1 MNQFK
6 DQIERIM
13 TGKTCIPA
21 VIVPL
26 ITALIFG
33 YIFSNNQILESS
45 VAVLD
50 LDNSNYSRQ
59 LIGKLDASPYI
70 EVNRVLNVPL
80 EPEQLLINE
89 QYLAVITLPQNLEA
103 NMYSGKQ
110 SNIGFIL
117 DYTVFAGSA
126 NLKQAIAEIFVSEN
140 ITISISKLKNMGYSG
155 EQALGL
161 LNALSLQQRSLFNPT
176 MDYVSSNVFG
186 FVNLVILALLT
197 IQTLQIIP
205 TLRSEGKLLTA
216 MESPLGL
223 ISRVLPYAF
232 LYLISSIF
240 VLGLLKQFAGLRF
253 AGSVLEFL
261 IPLFIYTFASAM
273 LGMLLGWSAKEPAK
287 AGQRVI
293 IVVLPSF
300 LFSNIILPVAP
311 ANWIRSS
318 VVSPM
323 ADTTTTTCCPF
334 IFISRTRQA
343 IFLIFSIEATELPPN
358 FATTNDKLLT
368 PWIIS
373 HLLLNN
379 NALPAY
385 PA

>member
-126 NLKQAIAEIFVSEN
+126 NLKQAIAEIFASEN

-186 FVNLVILALLT
+186 FVNLYEI
-197 IQTLQIIP
+197 
-205 TLRSEGKLLTA
+205 
-216 MESPLGL
+216 
-223 ISRVLPYAF
+223 
-232 LYLISSIF
+232 
-240 VLGLLKQFAGLRF
+240 
-253 AGSVLEFL
+253 
-261 IPLFIYTFASAM
+261 
-273 LGMLLGWSAKEPAK
+273 
-287 AGQRVI
+287 
-293 IVVLPSF
+293 
-300 LFSNIILPVAP
+300 IILYNSFFPC
-311 ANWIRSS
+311 S
-318 VVSPM
+318 
-323 ADTTTTTCCPF
+323 
-334 IFISRTRQA
+334 
-343 IFLIFSIEATELPPN
+343 
-358 FATTNDKLLT
+358 
-368 PWIIS
+368 
-373 HLLLNN
+373 
-379 NALPAY
+379 
-385 PA
+385 